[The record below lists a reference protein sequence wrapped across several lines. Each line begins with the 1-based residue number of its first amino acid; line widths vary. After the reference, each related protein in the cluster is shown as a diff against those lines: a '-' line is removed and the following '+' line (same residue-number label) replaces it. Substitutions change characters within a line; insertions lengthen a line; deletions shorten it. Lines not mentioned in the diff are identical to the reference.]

1 MSKVATYLQ
10 EHILGEVTTNAAI
23 LDAMSRDG
31 SVLTIEPEMV
41 AYPRVTNDIR
51 KIARFAWQLAEKGH
65 VLPLTARGLGH
76 DQTGGAIGKG
86 IMLSFPAHMN
96 RILEFDLKQKL
107 IRLQPGL
114 QADSLNEALL
124 LHGVGIPMLADHT
137 GTLGGAA
144 ANNASGFLSGRYG
157 DISNWVSQLE
167 VVLANGDVLQ
177 TERLSKREVSKRKG
191 MQTFEGEIYR
201 KLDNLIEDNKELI
214 EKQVASNA
222 RDNAGYCSLAN
233 VKQKDG
239 SLDLTPLFLGSQGT
253 LGIISEMIMKCE
265 FVSTH
270 MAVAALAFTS
280 ENAARDGL
288 DKLRQLEPAFLDY
301 YDGSLFTLAEARGRK
316 YEFMRGGEGTTS
328 AVILVGFDEFS
339 ERTRTKKL
347 KKIHKEFKNVVDCAV
362 ESADGEDA
370 TTLLA
375 IREVTTF
382 ANLPD
387 GKELSSPPLIDGA
400 YIPSE
405 RFEEFTVALSALA
418 EKYQIVLP
426 LHYRVLEG
434 LAFTRPQL
442 RLHRVGDK
450 QKIFK
455 LLDEYSNVVE
465 HFGGHLIGDNSEG
478 RVKARFAHKQFDTE
492 VIELFAAVKAIFD
505 PNGIL
510 NPGVKQAMEVRQLV
524 SHLRPGYDTANMAS
538 ELPYN

>member
-1 MSKVATYLQ
+1 MGKVATYLQ

-23 LDAMSRDG
+23 LEALSHDG
-31 SVLTIEPEMV
+31 SVLTLTPEMV

-65 VLPLTARGLGH
+65 VLPITPRGLGH

-86 IMLSFPAHMN
+86 IVLNFPAHMN
-96 RILEFDLKQKL
+96 RILEFDPKQKL

-114 QADSLNEALL
+114 RADALDEALL
-124 LHGVGIPMLADHT
+124 LHGMGVPALKDYA

-144 ANNASGFLSGRYG
+144 ANNASSSLSGKYG
-157 DISNWVSQLE
+157 DMSDWVSQLE

-177 TERLSKREVSKRKG
+177 TERISKRELGRRKG

-201 KLDNLIEDNKELI
+201 KLDNLIEDNKEVI
-214 EKQVASNA
+214 EKQMGSTI
-222 RDNAGYCSLAN
+222 RDNVGYCSLAK
-233 VKQKDG
+233 VKHKDG
-239 SLDLTPLFLGSQGT
+239 SFDLTPLFLGSQGT
-253 LGIISEMIMKCE
+253 LGVISEMIMKCD

-270 MAVAALAFTS
+270 MAVAALAFTN

-288 DKLRQLEPAFLDY
+288 DRLRQLEPAFLDY
-301 YDGSLFTLAEARGRK
+301 YDGSFFTLAEARGRS
-316 YEFMRGGEGTTS
+316 YEFMRGGEGMTA

-339 ERTRTKKL
+339 ERARAKKL
-347 KKIHKEFKNVVDCAV
+347 KKIYKEFKDVQDCAV

-370 TTLLA
+370 ISLLA
-375 IREVTTF
+375 IREVTAF
-382 ANLPD
+382 VNVLD
-387 GKELSSPPLIDGA
+387 GKEISSPPLVDGA

-405 RFEEFTVALSALA
+405 RFEEFSSALRA
-418 EKYQIVLP
+418 LADKYQVVMP

-465 HFGGHLIGDNSEG
+465 HFGGHLIGDNGEG
-478 RVKARFAHKQFDTE
+478 RVKARFAYKQLESE
-492 VIELFAAVKAIFD
+492 VLEIFTAVKDIFD

-510 NPGVKQAMEVRQLV
+510 NPGVKQASEVRQLV
-524 SHLRPGYDTANMAS
+524 SHLRSSYDTANKA
-538 ELPYN
+538 EALPYN